1 MSMAEL
7 FSEFEVSTLSELTRF
22 EHSLS
27 SRLAVLSAD
36 LAKELVRTERAWSE
50 RLNQTA
56 RRLRMA
62 ETEREWRAILIETAS
77 RMCQKVDVFFTSE
90 EAIAS
95 APAFATAIETKDTV
109 VTLRDAS
116 QLSEKAIET
125 LGEAISTRCHL
136 FPILDG
142 ESVPAVLY
150 AEHPVPIDRQ
160 VLELLATIAAGT
172 MPRPVAAEP
181 ETIPSPALIQIGGVA
196 APKSAPNNNA
206 RVPVTEFD
214 RAIHLAAQRFARVEV
229 AKIILDHHHLISFG
243 RRNRTLYVT
252 LKEPIDSGR
261 RRFRI
266 DYVEKCPSMADYYHE
281 ELVRTLAQHDS
292 TQLGTEY
299 PGAMV

>member
-1 MSMAEL
+1 MSMVEM
-7 FSEFEVSTLSELTRF
+7 FSEFEVSTLRELTGF

-36 LAKELVRTERAWSE
+36 LAKELVRSERAWSE

-62 ETEREWRAILIETAS
+62 ETEREWRAILVETAS
-77 RMCQKVDVFFTSE
+77 RMCQKADVFFTSDE
-90 EAIAS
+90 SIAS

-109 VTLRDAS
+109 VTLRDVS
-116 QLSEKAIET
+116 QLSERAIES
-125 LGEAISTRCHL
+125 LGAAVSTRCHL

-142 ESVPAVLY
+142 EAVPAVLY
-150 AEHPVPIDRQ
+150 AEHPVPMDRQ

-172 MPRPVAAEP
+172 MPRVVAPEP
-181 ETIPSPALIQIGGVA
+181 EATPAPALIQIGGITASKAGPAAA
-196 APKSAPNNNA
+196 APS
-206 RVPVTEFD
+206 PVTDAE
-214 RAIHLAAQRFARVEV
+214 RALHLAAQRFARVNV
-229 AKIILDHHHLISFG
+229 AKIILDHHHLLSFG

-252 LKEPIDSGR
+252 LKELIDSGR

-266 DYVEKCPSMADYYHE
+266 DYVEKCSSMADYYHE
-281 ELVRTLAQHDS
+281 ELVRTLAQHDA